1 MSEWNLEYV
10 SVYTLIKGFKN
21 FVPYE
26 YFELGMS
33 LVTLVTVPFILWI
46 AFDKSPTF
54 VKKLDAER
62 RKSILPVEKLEKGG
76 DMKELGAGKAQ
87 EAKEVK
93 DNQKPS

>member
-1 MSEWNLEYV
+1 MDYA
-10 SVYTLIKGFKN
+10 SVNILIKGFKN

-33 LVTLVTVPFILWI
+33 LVTLITVPFILWI

-76 DMKELGAGKAQ
+76 DMKELGAEKAQ
-87 EAKEVK
+87 EAKEVN
-93 DNQKPS
+93 DNQKSS